1 MPGDDVNPENHAGG
15 GTSRARSGP
24 RHAAPRRSV
33 LRRVQL
39 PAGKA
44 IALAAMPTAVLMG
57 MGLTPRLAQADELPK
72 NPFSGDHCV
81 SQSDSPSPDTSPSDS
96 PSTKPSPSA
105 SGSSDAGK
113 NGSGTKAKSQPTAS
127 ATPDAT
133 KSGTTTSGTA
143 KPDTAKADTAKTTPS
158 PSASTSSKA
167 SGSSEDPLG
176 LGSILGGLLGGLTG
190 SHGSGSGSTP
200 TPTASPTPSA
210 TPSTSPSTKAGSGG
224 GSGSGGS
231 GAAGTV
237 TKTVQGAAKSVTD
250 AAKGAT
256 QDVKKSADAA
266 TSPKPDPSGSVT
278 PGMAYP
284 CPTYNP
290 KALADAKPADTGELL
305 ADQPWTLKSD
315 MLTLT
320 GLAYDG
326 IVTVRTESGAT
337 KDVLKFTATGVDIKN
352 LHQLQVGPD
361 GTTIN
366 VGSAPG
372 STSTIKNGTVTM
384 YTQEL
389 KGNLLGLIPVDFTPK
404 SPPPL
409 TIPII
414 FFTDVTVVQAG
425 QFGGDLTVPG
435 MHVYKS

>member
-15 GTSRARSGP
+15 GTPRARSGP

-81 SQSDSPSPDTSPSDS
+81 SQSDSPSPDASSSASPSDS
-96 PSTKPSPSA
+96 PSAKPSPTPSA
-105 SGSSDAGK
+105 SKAPDAGK
-113 NGSGTKAKSQPTAS
+113 SGSGDQAKPQPTAS
-127 ATPDAT
+127 ATPSAT
-133 KSGTTTSGTA
+133 KSGT
-143 KPDTAKADTAKTTPS
+143 AKADTVKADAAQTAPS
-158 PSASTSSKA
+158 PSASTSSKSSA
-167 SGSSEDPLG
+167 SSENPLG

-210 TPSTSPSTKAGSGG
+210 TTPSTSPSTKAGSG
-224 GSGSGGS
+224 SGSGGS
-231 GAAGTV
+231 GVAGTV
-237 TKTVQGAAKSVTD
+237 GKTAQGAAKTVTD

-256 QDVKKSADAA
+256 QDVKKTADAA
-266 TSPKPDPSGSVT
+266 TSPKPDASGSVT

-284 CPTYNP
+284 CPTYDA

-305 ADQPWTLKSD
+305 ADQPWTLKTD

-409 TIPII
+409 TIPVI